1 MNLRLG
7 SAGLFALALAAV
19 LAFSAGCAPAGDR
32 FITAN
37 ARAHVNMLAETIGS
51 RPAGSDA
58 NRRAREYLIDQL
70 QIAGFEV
77 RVQETEARRPEVGLA
92 ARVSNIVA
100 VKQGSVSDAIALVAH
115 YDSVPDGPGAGDDA
129 FGTAIALEAARV
141 LGATPMRH
149 SLMVLITDA
158 EENGLLGAEAAMADA
173 TIRDRIA
180 TYINIEATGASG
192 PALLFEAGPGNRW
205 LTSAWARL
213 APFPRGG
220 SFALEIYK
228 RTGNDT
234 DFTMLKRAG
243 IPGLNLAIVGDST
256 AYHTDR
262 DTAARLENDSLTTA
276 GENVIAIT
284 AGLDGVDLR
293 RRTIEQPTYFDIA
306 GRWALSYGPITALV
320 IGVLALV
327 LGLLAWMRALAAATR
342 AAGIV
347 RVLLAFVWTLAGAA
361 AVGAAMIGA
370 LWLLRAMREVYHPWY
385 AQMGRTAAFMV
396 ASGIAAGWLVA
407 RAGALLPARAH
418 GERHPAMTWAVTLP
432 FWIALTCATLWF
444 APDAGYLAAVPLLSA
459 GVLLVATPLSSS
471 LAVRVASVVI
481 LLIAAVIWLPNTL
494 DLLTY
499 LNALLG
505 RFAFVTPLYVFPAL
519 LFLAGVFI
527 VPPFIAAMTAGSPAL
542 TRPSIFTAFCIVAL
556 AGTGLA
562 AYFGDAY
569 SDRHPLRRHA
579 RYVQD
584 DGTKTAMWEIG
595 SNEPGLDVET
605 SGNLQWT
612 PESGRP
618 RAVPMAPMAY
628 PFVFTAEAAPV
639 ATPATVTASIVPVG
653 GASELTVT
661 VRTVDPS
668 ARVTLALPAGLAPAR
683 ANLPGVVA
691 AGNRWRSIFV
701 APPADGVMWR
711 IVLPP
716 TDEARLGETSV
727 VVESAWA
734 PGADARGLPEWM
746 PTATTAWR
754 MRSLYLI
761 PVGPLLPAPGLID
774 PATTPLPL
782 PLPGGAIR

>member
-7 SAGLFALALAAV
+7 SAGFLALAFAVV
-19 LAFSAGCAPAGDR
+19 LAFTAGCAPAGDR

-70 QIAGFEV
+70 QIAGFDV
-77 RVQETEARRPEVGLA
+77 RVQETDARRDDVGVA

-100 VKQGSVSDAIALVAH
+100 IKQGSVSDAIALVSH
-115 YDSVPDGPGAGDDA
+115 YDSVPEGPGAGDDA
-129 FGTAIALEAARV
+129 FGAAISVEAARV

-234 DFTMLKRAG
+234 DFTMLKRAEV
-243 IPGLNLAIVGDST
+243 PGLNLAIVGDST

-262 DTAARLENDSLTTA
+262 DTAARLDDQSLTTT
-276 GENVIAIT
+276 GENVIAIA
-284 AGLDGVDLR
+284 AGLDAVDLR
-293 RRTIEQPTYFDIA
+293 RRTIEQPTYFDVA
-306 GRWALSYGPITALV
+306 GRWALSYGPVTALV
-320 IGVLALV
+320 IGVLALA
-327 LGLLAWMRALAAATR
+327 LGLLAWMRAVAAAART
-342 AAGIV
+342 AGIF
-347 RVLLAFVWTLAGAA
+347 RLLLAFVWALVGTA
-361 AVGAAMIGA
+361 AVAATMIGA
-370 LWLLRAMREVYHPWY
+370 LWLLRATREVYHPWY
-385 AQMGRTAAFMV
+385 AQMGRAAAFML

-432 FWIALTCATLWF
+432 FWIAITGAALWF
-444 APDAGYLAAVPLLSA
+444 TPDAGYLAAVPLLSA
-459 GVLLVATPLSSS
+459 GVLLVATPLATS
-471 LAVRVASVVI
+471 LAVRVASLVI
-481 LLIAAVIWLPNTL
+481 LIIASAIWLPNTL
-494 DLLTY
+494 DLLSY

-505 RFAFVTPLYVFPAL
+505 RFAFVTPLYIFPAL
-519 LFLAGVFI
+519 LLLAGVFV
-527 VPPFIAAMTAGSPAL
+527 VPPFIATMTAGSPGL
-542 TRPSIFTAFCIVAL
+542 TRPSIFTAFCLVAV

-595 SNEPGLDVET
+595 SNEPGLDV
-605 SGNLQWT
+605 SPAGALQWA
-612 PESGRP
+612 PETGRP

-628 PFVFTAEAAPV
+628 PFVFTAEAVPV
-639 ATPATVTASIVPVG
+639 ATPATVTVSIAPIG
-653 GASELTVT
+653 NASEMTVT
-661 VRTVDPS
+661 VRPSDPS
-668 ARVTLALPAGLAPAR
+668 ARVTLALPAGLMPTR
-683 ANLPGVVA
+683 ANLPGIVPA
-691 AGNRWRSIFV
+691 GASGNRWRSIFV

-711 IVLPP
+711 IIIPRE
-716 TDEARLGETSV
+716 DEARLGETSV

-734 PGADARGLPEWM
+734 PGATMRGLPEWM

-761 PVGPLLPAPGLID
+761 PIGPLLAAPALIA
-774 PATTPLPL
+774 PPPI
-782 PLPGGAIR
+782 PILPGGVVR

>member
-1 MNLRLG
+1 MTMPRRLA
-7 SAGLFALALAAV
+7 SLALVALAV
-19 LAFSAGCAPAGDR
+19 SAGCAPAGDR
-32 FITAN
+32 FITSN
-37 ARAHVNMLAETIGS
+37 ARSHVNMLAETIGS

-70 QIAGFEV
+70 RIAGFDV
-77 RVQETEARRPEVGLA
+77 RVQQTDARRADVGLA

-100 VKQGSVSDAIALVAH
+100 TKQGSTSDAIALVAH

-129 FGTAIALEAARV
+129 FGSAIAIEAARV

-149 SLMVLITDA
+149 TLMVLLTDA

-220 SFALEIYK
+220 SFAIEIYK

-234 DFTMLKRAG
+234 DFTMFRQAG

-262 DTAARLENDSLTTA
+262 DTAARLSDASLTTA

-293 RRTIEQPTYFDIA
+293 RRTIEQPTYFDVA

-320 IGVLALV
+320 IGVLALA
-327 LGLLAWMRALAAATR
+327 LGLFAWMRTVAVSAR
-342 AAGIV
+342 GIGVV
-347 RVLLAFVWTLAGAA
+347 RLLLAFVWTIAGAA
-361 AVGAAMIGA
+361 AVAAAMIGA
-370 LWLLRAMREVYHPWY
+370 LWLLRATREVYHPWY
-385 AQMGRTAAFMV
+385 AQMGRAAAFMV

-407 RAGALLPARAH
+407 RAGALMPSRAH
-418 GERHPAMTWAVTLP
+418 GERHPATAWAVALP
-432 FWIALTCATLWF
+432 FWIAITAAALWF
-444 APDAGYLAAVPLLSA
+444 TPDAAYLAAVPLLAA
-459 GVLLVATPLSSS
+459 GVLLAATPLASP
-471 LAVRVASVVI
+471 LAVRVASAIV
-481 LLIAAVIWLPNTL
+481 LLIAAAMWVPNTL
-494 DLLTY
+494 DLLSY

-505 RFAFVTPLYVFPAL
+505 RFAFVTPIYVFPAL
-519 LFLAGVFI
+519 LLLAGLFV
-527 VPPFIAAMTAGSPAL
+527 VPPFVAAVAAGAPGLS
-542 TRPSIFTAFCIVAL
+542 RPSIFTAFAVIAL
-556 AGTGLA
+556 AGTGVA

-569 SDRHPLRRHA
+569 SDEHPLRRHA

-595 SNEPGLDVET
+595 SNEPGLDVVPAG
-605 SGNLQWT
+605 SLQWT
-612 PESGRP
+612 PESGAP
-618 RAVPMAPMAY
+618 RAVPIARLPY
-628 PFVFTAEAAPV
+628 PYAFTATATPV
-639 ATPATVTASIVPVG
+639 ATPATVTVTTTPIADAI
-653 GASELTVT
+653 EMIVT
-661 VRTVDPS
+661 VRTNDPS
-668 ARVTLALPAGLAPAR
+668 ARVTLALPAGLVPAR
-683 ANLPGVVA
+683 ANLPGIVA

-711 IVLPP
+711 IVIQRS
-716 TDEARLGETSV
+716 DEARLGETGV
-727 VVESAWA
+727 VVESALA
-734 PGADARGLPEWM
+734 PGADLPGLPEWM

-754 MRSLYLI
+754 MRSMYLI
-761 PVGPLLPAPGLID
+761 PVGPLLPPPALLAPP
-774 PATTPLPL
+774 PATGIQ
-782 PLPGGAIR
+782 GGSAQ